1 MPNTVKRKVTNTQL
15 IYFWILNLFHPT
27 YSGGLKISPSILLWL
42 SDLGLRCPFF
52 FLLSYFTYSFIY
64 LLSYFKRWLTSPC
77 DSVFFTEYVPSSSS
91 TIRVFLSRGLSGI
104 YKHIKKFPKK
114 CTLQQADLINS
125 FLINLS
131 SAVWSDWCILTNCPL
146 TCFPYI

>member
-1 MPNTVKRKVTNTQL
+1 MPNTVKRRVTNTRL
-15 IYFWILNLFHPT
+15 IYFGILDLFHPT
-27 YSGGLKISPSILLWL
+27 YSRRLKISLYPPLTLWPWIEM
-42 SDLGLRCPFF
+42 SFFF

-104 YKHIKKFPKK
+104 YKHIKVSWKVLYIWSTVSWSISP
-114 CTLQQADLINS
+114 QQCEVTDAYWQTAL
-125 FLINLS
+125 
-131 SAVWSDWCILTNCPL
+131 
-146 TCFPYI
+146 

>member
-1 MPNTVKRKVTNTQL
+1 MPNTVKRRVTNTWL
-15 IYFWILNLFHPT
+15 IYFGILDLFHPT
-27 YSGGLKISPSILLWL
+27 YSGRLKISLYPPLTLWPWIEM
-42 SDLGLRCPFF
+42 SFF

-114 CTLQQADLINS
+114 CTLQHADLINS

-131 SAVWSDWCILTNCPL
+131 STVWSDWCILTNCSL
-146 TCFPYI
+146 TGFPYI

>member
-1 MPNTVKRKVTNTQL
+1 MPNTVKRRVTNTQL

-64 LLSYFKRWLTSPC
+64 LLSYFRRWLTSPC

-104 YKHIKKFPKK
+104 YKHIKVSWKVLYIWSTVSWSISP
-114 CTLQQADLINS
+114 QQCEVTDAYWQTAL
-125 FLINLS
+125 
-131 SAVWSDWCILTNCPL
+131 
-146 TCFPYI
+146 

>member
-1 MPNTVKRKVTNTQL
+1 MPNTVKRRVTNTRL
-15 IYFWILNLFHPT
+15 IYFGILDLFHPT
-27 YSGGLKISPSILLWL
+27 YSRRLKISLYPPLTLWPWIEM
-42 SDLGLRCPFF
+42 SFFF

-91 TIRVFLSRGLSGI
+91 KIRVFLSRGLSGI